1 MQYIN
6 ESTFIQLIHANQQ
19 LIRIINDSTE
29 RHKGWLTYEESS
41 TVAKVHELNQL
52 AMMQAKQSG
61 ITVEVP
67 NERK

>member
-19 LIRIINDSTE
+19 LIRIINDSNH
-29 RHKGWLTYEESS
+29 RHKGRLTYEESS

>member
-1 MQYIN
+1 MQHIN

-19 LIRIINDSTE
+19 LIRIINESTH
-29 RHKGWLTYEESS
+29 RHKGQLTYEESS

-61 ITVEVP
+61 ITVEVSG
-67 NERK
+67 ERK